1 MRTFPLIEPKVY
13 SICTFKVTEG
23 RSKEA
28 VDAIKN
34 ILLPRKEAKFNI
46 AQKDDWTVLEVMYDL
61 CPGDQVF
68 LDVTP
73 DLFKMTHEKMT
84 KPIKKILE
92 ALEGLLSESSGF
104 NQFNLMTCGSTEN
117 AWLHTYSPASILI
130 GSHEDD
136 TTKWLK
142 RQYSTRSSGPIAE
155 DLFQTN
161 IAYLNRIM
169 NRKSNVVINSLQHG
183 KVTAT
188 LFLLGSAASK
198 SGDPFPTDLLL
209 EIDAT
214 PMDKKEPYSGQLEIS
229 GNSPYHDEKSK
240 EGGSYLIRQ
249 NYLINLLAMKSKLV
263 ELFILKSNINEH
275 RQDEF
280 RNILKRG
287 NYLKDDIFDLQNR
300 INEHMKIYMPKEKK
314 GKKTKEKDFLD
325 RETFENEKQLL
336 TMASVRFS
344 LVSEVEHR
352 IMRANSR
359 LEEFQE
365 QVRDRSAALT
375 IQEEQ
380 SPVEGASYSLD
391 ELMIRELETQKRSI
405 RSLSDELSHSRDILS
420 STIDV
425 LRTFIDTRQRET
437 SEEMSRLMNLL
448 FLVFACIGLADA
460 LGNFV
465 VFAMEYSYLSTE
477 EVTLYEALEPALLGM
492 FLTFL
497 PLLIAVIFIV
507 LYFQKK
513 R

>member
-1 MRTFPLIEPKVY
+1 
-13 SICTFKVTEG
+13 
-23 RSKEA
+23 
-28 VDAIKN
+28 
-34 ILLPRKEAKFNI
+34 
-46 AQKDDWTVLEVMYDL
+46 
-61 CPGDQVF
+61 
-68 LDVTP
+68 
-73 DLFKMTHEKMT
+73 
-84 KPIKKILE
+84 
-92 ALEGLLSESSGF
+92 
-104 NQFNLMTCGSTEN
+104 
-117 AWLHTYSPASILI
+117 
-130 GSHEDD
+130 
-136 TTKWLK
+136 
-142 RQYSTRSSGPIAE
+142 
-155 DLFQTN
+155 
-161 IAYLNRIM
+161 
-169 NRKSNVVINSLQHG
+169 
-183 KVTAT
+183 
-188 LFLLGSAASK
+188 
-198 SGDPFPTDLLL
+198 
-209 EIDAT
+209 
-214 PMDKKEPYSGQLEIS
+214 
-229 GNSPYHDEKSK
+229 
-240 EGGSYLIRQ
+240 
-249 NYLINLLAMKSKLV
+249 
-263 ELFILKSNINEH
+263 
-275 RQDEF
+275 
-280 RNILKRG
+280 
-287 NYLKDDIFDLQNR
+287 
-300 INEHMKIYMPKEKK
+300 
-314 GKKTKEKDFLD
+314 
-325 RETFENEKQLL
+325 
-336 TMASVRFS
+336 MASVRFP

-375 IQEEQ
+375 IQGEQ